1 MRGHSGCHYA
11 KLSETA
17 VRCHCQ
23 QPEHRWLFFLAVQR
37 IVRKESK
44 KKQQQRPYLC
54 TQGHTPLSVIQYK
67 VLLPKGLFLFT
78 HFSDSKGCSKEF
90 PSLVSSEVKVSA
102 RNVGDLGSI
111 PGLGRSPAEG
121 NPLQY
126 SCLENPT
133 DRGAWW
139 ATVHGVAKSR
149 TQLSDFTSLHFKGC
163 S

>member
-37 IVRKESK
+37 IVKKESK
-44 KKQQQRPYLC
+44 KKQQKRPYLC

-102 RNVGDLGSI
+102 WNAGESGLI
-111 PGLGRSPAEG
+111 PGSGRSPG
-121 NPLQY
+121 GGHDNPLQ
-126 SCLENPT
+126 SPCPENPT

-139 ATVHGVAKSR
+139 AVVQGVAMSL
-149 TQLSDFTSLHFKGC
+149 TGLSG
-163 S
+163 